1 MATKPKKRHRLV
13 ILISGR
19 GSNMR
24 ALIDAAQ
31 APDYPAQVVK
41 VISNRPDAAGLNTAA
56 TAGIATAIV
65 DHKVFEDRESFEA
78 ALDAAI
84 AEAKPDL
91 ICLAGFMRIL
101 TAQFVRRWQDRMIN
115 IHPSLL
121 PAFKGLHI
129 HERVLE
135 AGVRFTGATVHFVS
149 PEMDDGPVIVQ
160 AAVPV
165 LAQDDAISL
174 SARVLAQEHRIYPM
188 AVRWIAEGRV
198 RVSGRRVLIDGAPA
212 APAPTINPLIES

>member
-1 MATKPKKRHRLV
+1 MALKPNKRHRLV

-31 APDYPAQVVK
+31 TPGYPAQVVK
-41 VISNRPDAAGLNTAA
+41 VISNRPDAAGLKTAA
-56 TAGIATAIV
+56 AAGIATDIV
-65 DHKVFEDRESFEA
+65 DHKAFEDRAGFEA

-101 TAQFVRRWQDRMIN
+101 TAQFVRRWQDRLIN

-165 LAQDDAISL
+165 LAQDDEVSL

-198 RVSGRRVLIDGAPA
+198 RVSGRRVLIDGAEH
-212 APAPTINPLIES
+212 APVPTINPLMEA

>member
-1 MATKPKKRHRLV
+1 MALKPQKRRRLV

-31 APDYPAQVVK
+31 TQGYPAEVVK
-41 VISNRPDAAGLNTAA
+41 VISNRPDAAGLKTAA
-56 TAGIATAIV
+56 AAGIATAIV
-65 DHKVFEDRESFEA
+65 DHKAFEDRESFET

-84 AEAKPDL
+84 AKAKPDL

-101 TAQFVRRWQDRMIN
+101 TAQFVRRWQDRLIN

-135 AGVRFTGATVHFVS
+135 SGVRFTGATVHFVS

-165 LAQDDAISL
+165 LATDDEVSL
-174 SARVLAQEHRIYPM
+174 SARVLAQEHRIYPL

-198 RVSGRRVLIDGAPA
+198 RVSGRRVLIDGAEQ
-212 APAPTINPLIES
+212 APAPTINPQI